1 VSVFGILDQ
10 SAILECDL
18 RLDAKGGHMSRKVA
32 SARRAWLW
40 FFCSLLSLPAQ
51 AGQTR
56 LSIAV
61 RPADSAAGWAPAR
74 ALSELLTADLTRSGL
89 PGLRFMADPHGA
101 GPAGRPAPMQ
111 RGDAGLDLL
120 VELGGEQAAAGEGRL
135 VVELIVTASDP
146 LRGLTLFRKAVSS
159 PPYSA
164 GKAAAMAAGKRAL
177 RGASAA
183 LSDWLK
189 EYLAEAARQ
198 GRWLRVELIAAP
210 APVRKAVRNELAARC
225 RKVEAG
231 SAPGTFDARCLLPAT
246 RLFVQLLQSVGSSQA
261 WDESRCKR
269 MVAGRLLRLYCKSH

>member
-1 VSVFGILDQ
+1 
-10 SAILECDL
+10 
-18 RLDAKGGHMSRKVA
+18 MSRRVA
-32 SARRAWLW
+32 SARQAWLW
-40 FFCSLLSLPAQ
+40 VFCSLLASPVL
-51 AGQTR
+51 AGQAR

-74 ALSELLTADLTRSGL
+74 ALSELLTADLMHSGL

-101 GPAGRPAPMQ
+101 GPAGQSAPM
-111 RGDAGLDLL
+111 RLDDAGLDLL

-164 GKAAAMAAGKRAL
+164 GKATAMAAGKRAL

-189 EYLAEAARQ
+189 EYLAEAARH
-198 GRWLRVELIAAP
+198 GRWLRVELMEAP

-225 RKVEAG
+225 RKVEAD
-231 SAPGTFDARCLLPAT
+231 SASNTFDARCPSPAAQ
-246 RLFVQLLQSVGSSQA
+246 LFVRLLQAVESCGA
-261 WDESRCKR
+261 WDKSRCQR
-269 MVAGRLLRLYCKSH
+269 VAAGRLLRLRCESH